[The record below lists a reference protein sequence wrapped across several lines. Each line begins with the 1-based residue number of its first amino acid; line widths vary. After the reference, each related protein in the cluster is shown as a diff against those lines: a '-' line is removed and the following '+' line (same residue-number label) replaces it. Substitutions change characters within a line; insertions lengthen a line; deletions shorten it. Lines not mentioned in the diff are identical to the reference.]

1 MCNFPLGEMMKQLLV
16 KELECGQRFDKFL
29 GKYLKE
35 APKSFIYKML
45 RKKNIT
51 LNGKKATGNE
61 KLQLNDEIKLFLSD
75 DTIQKF
81 CGEEKSSSE
90 IDLDIV
96 YEDSQ
101 ILFVNKPAGM
111 LSQKAE
117 KQDTSLVEY
126 ITGYLLKNK
135 FLTKED
141 LRTFRPGVCNRL
153 DRNTSGLVAAGKTVQ
168 GLQEMSKW
176 FKERNLH
183 KYYLTLVR
191 GKIEKPAHIKGYLW
205 KDEKKNMV
213 MICQKQR
220 EGSLPIE
227 TKYEPLGISK
237 NGDTLL
243 KVELLT
249 GRSHQIRSHLAGIG
263 HPVIGDWKYGEK
275 EKNECFRKKYGVEYQ
290 LLHAWILSFPETEG
304 ILEELSLKT
313 IIADIPEKFQRV
325 LEGEGLAKY
334 VVEKN
339 KGDVK
344 KHE

>member
-1 MCNFPLGEMMKQLLV
+1 MKQLLV
-16 KELECGQRFDKFL
+16 KELESGQRLDKFL

-61 KLQLNDEIKLFLSD
+61 KLQPNDEIKLFLSD
-75 DTIQKF
+75 DTLEKF
-81 CGEEKSSSE
+81 CGEEKTGSLTK
-90 IDLDIV
+90 LDIV
-96 YEDSQ
+96 YEDSHV
-101 ILFVNKPAGM
+101 LFVNKPAEM

-117 KQDTSLVEY
+117 KDDVSLVEY
-126 ITGYLLKNK
+126 LTGYLLKNK
-135 FLTKED
+135 SLTKDD
-141 LRTFRPGVCNRL
+141 LRTFRPGICNRL

-168 GLQEMSKW
+168 GLQEMSQW

-183 KYYLTLVR
+183 KYYLTLVK
-191 GKIEKPAHIKGYLW
+191 GKIERPAHIKGYLW
-205 KDEKKNMV
+205 KDEKNNKV
-213 MICQKQR
+213 VVYQKKR
-220 EGSLPIE
+220 EESLPIE
-227 TKYEPLGISK
+227 TKYEPLSISK

-275 EKNECFRKKYGVEYQ
+275 DKNESFRKKYGVEYQ
-290 LLHAWILSFPETEG
+290 LLHAWKLTFPKTEG

-313 IIADIPEKFQRV
+313 ITADVPEKFQRV
-325 LEGEGLAKY
+325 LKGEGLLEFAS
-334 VVEKN
+334 EKN

-344 KHE
+344 NHE

>member
-1 MCNFPLGEMMKQLLV
+1 MKQLVV
-16 KELECGQRFDKFL
+16 KEIESGQRLDKFL

-35 APKSFIYKML
+35 APKSFLYKML

-61 KLQLNDEIKLFLSD
+61 KLQPNDEIKLFLSD
-75 DTIQKF
+75 DTLEKF
-81 CGEEKSSSE
+81 CGEEKSSSRTE
-90 IDLDIV
+90 LDIV
-96 YEDSQ
+96 YENNHV
-101 ILFVNKPAGM
+101 LFVNKPVGM

-117 KQDTSLVEY
+117 KEDVSLVEY
-126 ITGYLLKNK
+126 ITGYLLEEK

-153 DRNTSGLVAAGKTVQ
+153 DRNTSGIVAAGKTVQ
-168 GLQEMSKW
+168 GLQEMSQW

-183 KYYLTLVR
+183 KYYLTLVK
-191 GKIEKPAHIKGYLW
+191 GKVERPAHVKGYLW
-205 KDEKKNMV
+205 KDEKKNKV
-213 MICQKQR
+213 AVFPEKR

-249 GRSHQIRSHLAGIG
+249 GRSHQIRSHLAGLG

-275 EKNECFRKKYGVEYQ
+275 EKNESFRKKYGIEFQ
-290 LLHAWILSFPETEG
+290 LLHAWKLSFPKTEG
-304 ILEELSLKT
+304 ILKELSLKT
-313 IIADIPEKFQRV
+313 ITADVPEKFQKA
-325 LEGEGLAKY
+325 LKGEGLLEFTS
-334 VVEKN
+334 EKN